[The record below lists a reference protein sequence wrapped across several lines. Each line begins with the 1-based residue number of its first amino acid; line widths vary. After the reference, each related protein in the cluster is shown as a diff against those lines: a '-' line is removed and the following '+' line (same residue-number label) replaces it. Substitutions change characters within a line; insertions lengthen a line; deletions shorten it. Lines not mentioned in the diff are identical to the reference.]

1 MREGIGTL
9 SEASLMDGGGSFS
22 FLMPNTLFIFFF
34 FFRKIQKAQR
44 ISISVLARQKRRLL
58 FFFQQKA
65 KRENARLLRLR
76 FVHAWGMK
84 FRRRIWG
91 FVSCRGLLCFFEWWQ
106 RIVWFSFWLAGVGDS
121 VDLLIG
127 IEVSLDVY
135 WLIEL
140 VYESSWWGLSCLILP
155 FASNNIPCGKFLLT
169 NSEKRTWVWLVQ
181 IQCC

>member
-1 MREGIGTL
+1 
-9 SEASLMDGGGSFS
+9 MDGGGSFS

-44 ISISVLARQKRRLL
+44 ISISVLAKQKRRL
-58 FFFQQKA
+58 FFFFNK
-65 KRENARLLRLR
+65 
-76 FVHAWGMK
+76 
-84 FRRRIWG
+84 RRREKMRDFFDCDLFTRGEWSFVEG
-91 FVSCRGLLCFFEWWQ
+91 FGDLFLAVAYLVFLNGGKESCGFGFS
-106 RIVWFSFWLAGVGDS
+106 RIEGWFSFWLAGVGDS

-155 FASNNIPCGKFLLT
+155 FASNNILCGKFLLT
-169 NSEKRTWVWLVQ
+169 NSEKRNWVWLVQ